1 MSEPEN
7 STGGNANRNVIR
19 KTEFLDGVQVYP
31 PAQTGLQ
38 GQHPG
43 AFSLAH
49 QMAFKGLQVD
59 ISETG
64 TEATYDFV
72 VVGGGISGLAAAHFY
87 QQRFG
92 AESRILII
100 DCLGDVGGHAKR
112 NEFSVDG
119 KLLLGYGGSESFQS
133 PRHNFS
139 AVNHALLKTLGID
152 LARFE
157 TDYFRGDTYPA
168 LGMTRGSFFSREN
181 YGKDT
186 LVTGDP
192 TDMVADDLP
201 AHHRGN
207 KSLADFIAGFPLSDK
222 AKAQLTDLYTR
233 SDRVSLA
240 HLSPEQRTEYLA
252 SVSYH
257 SFLQDQWQLTEE
269 AIRYFHARTLDFFA
283 LTANNISALDAGKFG
298 YPGFQGMDLPGD
310 EEARAEMEEL
320 YVHHFPDG
328 NASVARLLL
337 RSLNPAALPGNTPED
352 ALLAQ
357 LDYAALSDPGAAV
370 RIQLNATAMKV
381 RPLPDGCEVGY
392 ITHADQQLHKVRARH
407 CTLACFNM
415 ILPFI
420 VEGLPADQAQAQKSN
435 VKAPLVYTNVAVRN
449 WHPWQKLG
457 VHEIFGVDT
466 FHSRVKLDYPV
477 TMGDYRHSAQPYE
490 PVLIHM
496 VHVPHVDM
504 PMEPRAALRTAR
516 KSLFA
521 LTLDKYEA
529 LIRQDLERMLGPG
542 GFDYDRDVAAITVN
556 RWSHGYAWS
565 GNSLSNTPAEQ
576 EQLTHLARQSLGH
589 VTIANSD
596 AGGSAY
602 MHVAIDEAWRAVQE
616 LPE

>member
-1 MSEPEN
+1 
-7 STGGNANRNVIR
+7 
-19 KTEFLDGVQVYP
+19 VQTYP
-31 PAQTGLQ
+31 PSQTGLQ
-38 GQHPG
+38 GQHQG

-59 ISETG
+59 ISSME
-64 TEATYDFV
+64 TEAAYDFV

-87 QQRFG
+87 RQRFG
-92 AESRILII
+92 ADSRILVI

-112 NEFSVDG
+112 NEFYVDG
-119 KLLLGYGGSESFQS
+119 KRLLGYGGSESFQS
-133 PRHNFS
+133 PRHSFS
-139 AVNHALLKTLGID
+139 EVNHALLTTLGVD
-152 LARFE
+152 LSRFE
-157 TDYFRGDTYPA
+157 TEYFRPDTYPS
-168 LGMTRGSFFSREN
+168 LGMTKGSFFSREN
-181 YGKDT
+181 FGSDT

-201 AHHRGN
+201 RHLRGN
-207 KSLADFIAGFPLSDK
+207 KSLADFIAGFPLSEN
-222 AKAQLTDLYTR
+222 ARRQLTELYTDTR
-233 SDRVSLA
+233 RVTL
-240 HLSPEQRTEYLA
+240 EQYSVDQRIAYLE

-257 SFLQDQWQLTEE
+257 DFLAENWQLAPE
-269 AIRYFHARTLDFFA
+269 ASRYFHARTLDFFA
-283 LTANNISALDAGKFG
+283 LPANKISALEAGKFG
-298 YPGFQGMDLPGD
+298 YPGLQGIALPVD

-328 NASVARLLL
+328 NASIARLLVRQL
-337 RSLNPAALPGNTPED
+337 IPAALPGSSPED
-352 ALLAQ
+352 ALLAS
-357 LDYAALSDPGAAV
+357 LNYAALADPAASV
-370 RIQLNATAMKV
+370 QIRLNATAMRV
-381 RPLPDGCEVGY
+381 RPMPDGCEIGY
-392 ITHADQQLHKVRARH
+392 ISHADQQLHKVRARH
-407 CTLACFNM
+407 CTLACFSM

-420 VEGLPADQAQAQKSN
+420 VDGLPAEQAQAHKAS

-477 TMGDYRHSAQPYE
+477 TMGSYRHATHPDE

-496 VHVPHVDM
+496 VHVPHVDE
-504 PMEPRAALRTAR
+504 PMDPRDALRAAR

-521 LTLDKYEA
+521 LTLDKYEVH
-529 LIRQDLERMLGPG
+529 IRNDLERMLGPG
-542 GFDYDRDVAAITVN
+542 GFDFDRDVAAFTVN

-565 GNSLSNTPAEQ
+565 GNTLSNSPEAQALLNST
-576 EQLTHLARQSLGH
+576 ARQALGH

-616 LPE
+616 LPA